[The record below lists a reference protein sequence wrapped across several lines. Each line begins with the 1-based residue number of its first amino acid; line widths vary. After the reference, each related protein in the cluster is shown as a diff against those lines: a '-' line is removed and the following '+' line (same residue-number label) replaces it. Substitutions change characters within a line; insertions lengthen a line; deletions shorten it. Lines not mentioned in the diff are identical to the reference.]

1 MTRRVAALVLGL
13 LTVGCGSSGPSSEGD
28 PFAGSQRDAT
38 VLIIVQNLNF
48 SDARLYTL
56 VRGARKQLG
65 IVGGKQDAEFTLP
78 WSIPEPLQ
86 IEINLL
92 AGPQCYT
99 RELMVDPGDII
110 ELQISTVFSQSS
122 ACR

>member
-1 MTRRVAALVLGL
+1 MRPRVAALGL
-13 LTVGCGSSGPSSEGD
+13 AMLMVGCGSSGSSQEGD
-28 PFAGSQRDAT
+28 PFAGRAQDAT
-38 VLIIVQNLNF
+38 VRIIVQNLNF
-48 SDARLYTL
+48 ADARLYTI
-56 VRGARKQLG
+56 VRGARRQLG

-78 WSIPEPLQ
+78 WTIPEPLQ
-86 IEINLL
+86 VEINLL

-110 ELQISTVFSQSS
+110 ELQISAVFSQSS

>member
-1 MTRRVAALVLGL
+1 MTRIAALVLGL
-13 LTVGCGSSGPSSEGD
+13 MLVGCGSSGSSPQGD
-28 PFAGSQRDAT
+28 PFSGGNRDAT
-38 VLIIVQNLNF
+38 IQLIIQNLNF
-48 SDARLYTL
+48 SDARLYTI

-65 IVGGKQDAEFTLP
+65 IIGGKQDAEFTLP
-78 WSIPEPLQ
+78 WTIPEPLQ

-99 RELMVDPGDII
+99 REMMVDPGDII